1 MKKQYIKP
9 RSTIVAAEFEQTILA
24 GSRPPISS
32 DTGNGD
38 GDSDEKVEGPI
49 PGDDDEIP
57 PTEAK
62 HFTFDIWTDE
72 Y

>member
-1 MKKQYIKP
+1 MKKTYIKP
-9 RSTIVAAEFEQTILA
+9 RSTIVAAEFEQTILV

-32 DTGNGD
+32 GTGNGD

-57 PTEAK
+57 TETK
-62 HFTFDIWTDE
+62 HFAFDIWADDE